1 MNEEPKLITLD
12 NLKNFADKCKQTF
25 SPNPYILEAL
35 NNYNYLY
42 ISLNGNYDNIKK
54 ICFNIQGVSDKSKYL
69 YSNIFIDKSNDLFGV
84 VYNVGEIF
92 ITSGFIYKLDENY
105 TILII
110 KFEDFIPTFL
120 FDIKIKINDSWV
132 YNDINKYKFDFDF
145 DKSELSK
152 DYIEFPSEKIQVYN
166 GNFNFSII
174 NANDE
179 SIPYSLDKEFNSIKY
194 AKCLN
199 TNKTFELQGFVTGK
213 TESDLSENIIINTKL
228 NQNDKNLKNII
239 DTSVSNNLGD
249 WKNSNS
255 ALATEF
261 QSGLIKLGNNP
272 SNSVLNLKSDAKYG
286 GYIELPNN
294 KLPYLKQADILPE
307 ISNDYTSEQIVQY
320 TGELCEKYIPGKL
333 YRAQINTI
341 STTEYEILFRF
352 SSGKIINKTILE
364 SEIRNYPWNIILEIS
379 QKYPGIKVQFN
390 KNSENEWVDN
400 INKIYSFTN
409 ENLLTMLNKELTED
423 DLNNSENVI
432 INIINSELKK
442 INNINWVSIKIP
454 KYALSSTEININ
466 YDSPEYIYLNPS
478 NPRQITSFNISSAE
492 NFNGVK
498 VIKLLIYNTLSASVI
513 IPSLNKS
520 ENLTLIE
527 MGTQKFFNDL
537 TANNCVELT
546 FTYWDFNLVLMQTTY
561 KYSM

>member
-12 NLKNFADKCKQTF
+12 SLKNFADKCKQTF

-69 YSNIFIDKSNDLFGV
+69 YSNIFIDKSNDLFGA

-120 FDIKIKINDSWV
+120 FDVKIKINDSWV
-132 YNDINKYKFDFDF
+132 YNDINKYKFDFNF
-145 DKSELSK
+145 DESELSK
-152 DYIEFPSEKIQVYN
+152 GYIEFPSEKIQVYN

-199 TNKTFELQGFVTGK
+199 TNKTFELQGFITGK
-213 TESDLSENIIINTKL
+213 TESNLSENVIINTEL

-239 DTSVSNNLGD
+239 ETSVSNNLGN
-249 WKNSNS
+249 WKDSNS

-333 YRAQINTI
+333 YKAQINTI

-364 SEIRNYPWNIILEIS
+364 SEIKNYPWNIILEIS

-390 KNSENEWVDN
+390 KNSENEWIDN

-409 ENLLTMLNKELTED
+409 ENLLTMLNEELTED

-432 INIINSELKK
+432 INIIN
-442 INNINWVSIKIP
+442 NINWVSVKIP

-466 YDSPEYIYLNPS
+466 YNSPEYIYLNPS
-478 NPRQITSFNISSAE
+478 NPNQITSFNISPA
-492 NFNGVK
+492 
-498 VIKLLIYNTLSASVI
+498 
-513 IPSLNKS
+513 
-520 ENLTLIE
+520 
-527 MGTQKFFNDL
+527 
-537 TANNCVELT
+537 
-546 FTYWDFNLVLMQTTY
+546 
-561 KYSM
+561 